1 MTRLLFVRHGQSKAN
16 LDGVFAGQIDPALTE
31 LGCRQAECTA
41 EFIAENYKVDAVYSS
56 DLQRAYQTG
65 LAVGEKLSLPVTA
78 DKGLREIFAGDWEGR
93 GFDELAAENSP
104 AYRQWFQDIG
114 SAKCPG
120 GETVAELASRI
131 YETVRRIAEA
141 HQGQTL
147 VLASHAT
154 PIRTVEWTASGKD
167 LSHMQQIPW
176 VSNASVSEFVYD
188 SGVLSPVSIS
198 QDAHLADMKTELP
211 SNI

>member
-41 EFIAENYKVDAVYSS
+41 EFIAENYRVDAVYSS
-56 DLQRAYQTG
+56 DLQRAYKTG
-65 LAVGEKLSLPVTA
+65 LAVGEKLGLPVTA

-93 GFDELAAENSP
+93 GFDELASENSP
-104 AYRQWFQDIG
+104 AYRLWFQDIG
-114 SAKCPG
+114 NAKCPG

-167 LSHMQQIPW
+167 PSHMQQIPW